1 MRVCPNLAIHVGDC
15 RTDVSKRHEDFSG
28 NAESLPIR
36 TITWLDS
43 SFRTD
48 NFLHLGCAKPRNISG
63 TVLVQDVL
71 SLTISISKWV
81 AEQSFQ
87 STYAFCVLSMYISM
101 LGVPMI
107 LAVVIS

>member
-15 RTDVSKRHEDFSG
+15 RSDVSKGTRR

-36 TITWLDS
+36 IITWLES

-48 NFLHLGCAKPRNISG
+48 NSLHLGSAKLRNIAG
-63 TVLVQDVL
+63 TVLVQDML

-81 AEQSFQ
+81 AEQRFQ

-107 LAVVIS
+107 LAVVIV